1 MIGTYEREFKEMI
14 KDFTSY
20 YSGLPCY
27 SLCKNLKGI
36 HYGSER
42 MRKNVKTENGV
53 IIVSPRIP
61 AYLRRKSVAREIA
74 HMLGDF
80 SWFNYRYGDD
90 ETLRMEVVDGYVP
103 DIPNSVKENIVPGDY
118 GASLIEDMEEF
129 YARVLADYREY
140 IGVLHTDLR
149 GIKLGSTRMR
159 KKVKTENGV
168 ITISPKVPDKKKRK
182 LVALELS
189 KLIGDSGFYQEE
201 LEKEEL
207 VEMDYLDSLS
217 EDF

>member
-27 SLCKNLKGI
+27 SLCQNLKGI

-103 DIPNSVKENIVPGDY
+103 DIPNSVKGNILPGDY
-118 GASLIEDMEEF
+118 GMSLIEDMEAF
-129 YARVLADYREY
+129 YSRVLADYREY

-159 KKVKTENGV
+159 KEVKTEKGV
-168 ITISPKVPDKKKRK
+168 ITVSPNISDKKKRK
-182 LVALELS
+182 LVTFELS
-189 KLIGDSGFYQEE
+189 KLIGDFDFYHDEFENEE
-201 LEKEEL
+201 IIEL
-207 VEMDYLDSLS
+207 DYLD
-217 EDF
+217 

>member
-27 SLCKNLKGI
+27 SLCQNLKGI

-103 DIPNSVKENIVPGDY
+103 DIPNSVKENILPGDY
-118 GASLIEDMEEF
+118 GMSLIEDMEAF
-129 YARVLADYREY
+129 YSSVLADYREY
-140 IGVLHTDLR
+140 VGILHTDLR

-159 KKVKTENGV
+159 KEVKTEKGV
-168 ITISPKVPDKKKRK
+168 ITVSPNISDKKKRK
-182 LVALELS
+182 LVTFELS
-189 KLIGDSGFYQEE
+189 KLIGDFEFYHDEFENEE
-201 LEKEEL
+201 IIEL
-207 VEMDYLDSLS
+207 DYLD
-217 EDF
+217 

>member
-20 YSGLPCY
+20 YRGLPCY
-27 SLCKNLKGI
+27 SLCQNLKGI

-90 ETLRMEVVDGYVP
+90 ETLRMEVVDGYVQ
-103 DIPNSVKENIVPGDY
+103 DIPNSVKENILPGDY
-118 GASLIEDMEEF
+118 GMSLIEDMEAF
-129 YARVLADYREY
+129 YSSVLADYREY
-140 IGVLHTDLR
+140 VGILHTDLR

-159 KKVKTENGV
+159 KEVKTEKGV
-168 ITISPKVPDKKKRK
+168 ITVSPNISDKKKRK
-182 LVALELS
+182 LVAFELS
-189 KLIGDSGFYQEE
+189 KLIGDFEFYHDEF
-201 LEKEEL
+201 EKEEIIEL
-207 VEMDYLDSLS
+207 EDYLD
-217 EDF
+217 

>member
-1 MIGTYEREFKEMI
+1 MIGTYESEFKEMI

-27 SLCKNLKGI
+27 SLCQNLKGI

-103 DIPNSVKENIVPGDY
+103 DIPNSVKENILPGDY
-118 GASLIEDMEEF
+118 GMSLIEDMEAF
-129 YARVLADYREY
+129 YSRVLADYREY

-149 GIKLGSTRMR
+149 GIKLGSARMH
-159 KKVKTENGV
+159 KEVKNEKGV
-168 ITISPKVPDKKKRK
+168 ITVSPNISDKKKRK
-182 LVALELS
+182 LVTFELS
-189 KLIGDSGFYQEE
+189 KLIGDFEFYHDEFENEE
-201 LEKEEL
+201 IIEL
-207 VEMDYLDSLS
+207 DYLD
-217 EDF
+217 

>member
-27 SLCKNLKGI
+27 SLCQNLKGI

-90 ETLRMEVVDGYVP
+90 EILRMEVVDGYVP
-103 DIPNSVKENIVPGDY
+103 DIPNSVKENILPGDY
-118 GASLIEDMEEF
+118 GMSLIEDMEAF
-129 YARVLADYREY
+129 YSRVLADYREY

-159 KKVKTENGV
+159 KEVKTEKGV
-168 ITISPKVPDKKKRK
+168 ITVSPNISDKKKRK
-182 LVALELS
+182 LVTFELS
-189 KLIGDSGFYQEE
+189 KLIGDFEFYHDEFENEE
-201 LEKEEL
+201 IIEL
-207 VEMDYLDSLS
+207 DYLD
-217 EDF
+217 

>member
-61 AYLRRKSVAREIA
+61 EYLRRKSVAREIA

-90 ETLRMEVVDGYVP
+90 ESLRMEVVDGYVP
-103 DIPNSVKENIVPGDY
+103 DIPNSVKGNILPGDY
-118 GASLIEDMEEF
+118 GMSLIEDMEAF
-129 YARVLADYREY
+129 YSRVLADYREY

-159 KKVKTENGV
+159 KEVKTEKGV
-168 ITISPKVPDKKKRK
+168 ITVSPNISDKKKRK
-182 LVALELS
+182 LVTFELS
-189 KLIGDSGFYQEE
+189 KLIGDFDFYHDEFENEE
-201 LEKEEL
+201 IIEL
-207 VEMDYLDSLS
+207 DYLD
-217 EDF
+217 

>member
-27 SLCKNLKGI
+27 SLCQNLKGI

-103 DIPNSVKENIVPGDY
+103 DIPNSVKENILPGDY
-118 GASLIEDMEEF
+118 GMSLIEDMEAF
-129 YARVLADYREY
+129 YSRVLADYREY

-149 GIKLGSTRMR
+149 GIKLGSARMR
-159 KKVKTENGV
+159 KEVKTEKGV
-168 ITISPKVPDKKKRK
+168 ITVSPNISDKKKRK
-182 LVALELS
+182 LVTFELS
-189 KLIGDSGFYQEE
+189 KLIGDFEFYHDEFENEE
-201 LEKEEL
+201 IIEL
-207 VEMDYLDSLS
+207 DYLD
-217 EDF
+217 

>member
-27 SLCKNLKGI
+27 SLCQNLKGI

-103 DIPNSVKENIVPGDY
+103 DIPNSVKENILPGDY
-118 GASLIEDMEEF
+118 GMSLIEDMEAF
-129 YARVLADYREY
+129 YSRVLADYREY

-149 GIKLGSTRMR
+149 GIKLGSARMR
-159 KKVKTENGV
+159 KEVKNEKGV
-168 ITISPKVPDKKKRK
+168 ITVSPNISDKKKRK
-182 LVALELS
+182 LVTFELS
-189 KLIGDSGFYQEE
+189 KLIGDFEFYHDEFENEE
-201 LEKEEL
+201 IIEL
-207 VEMDYLDSLS
+207 DYLD
-217 EDF
+217 

>member
-103 DIPNSVKENIVPGDY
+103 DIPNSVKENILPGDY
-118 GASLIEDMEEF
+118 GMSLIEDMEAF
-129 YARVLADYREY
+129 YSRVLADYREY

-149 GIKLGSTRMR
+149 GIKLGSARMR

-182 LVALELS
+182 LVAIELS

>member
-20 YSGLPCY
+20 YSDLPCY

-61 AYLRRKSVAREIA
+61 EYLRRKSVAREIA

-90 ETLRMEVVDGYVP
+90 ESLRMEVVDGYVP
-103 DIPNSVKENIVPGDY
+103 DIPNSVKGNILPGDY
-118 GASLIEDMEEF
+118 GMSLIEDMEAF
-129 YARVLADYREY
+129 YSRVLADYREY

-159 KKVKTENGV
+159 KEVKTEKGV
-168 ITISPKVPDKKKRK
+168 ITVSPNISDKKKRK
-182 LVALELS
+182 LVTFELS
-189 KLIGDSGFYQEE
+189 KLIGDFDFYHDEFENEE
-201 LEKEEL
+201 IIEL
-207 VEMDYLDSLS
+207 DYLD
-217 EDF
+217 

>member
-90 ETLRMEVVDGYVP
+90 ESLRMEVVDGYVP
-103 DIPNSVKENIVPGDY
+103 DIPNSVKGNILPGDY
-118 GASLIEDMEEF
+118 GMSLIEDMEAF
-129 YARVLADYREY
+129 YSRVLADYREY

-159 KKVKTENGV
+159 KEVKTEKGV
-168 ITISPKVPDKKKRK
+168 ITVSPNISDKKKRK
-182 LVALELS
+182 LVTFELS
-189 KLIGDSGFYQEE
+189 KLIGDFDFYHDEFENEE
-201 LEKEEL
+201 IIEL
-207 VEMDYLDSLS
+207 DYLD
-217 EDF
+217 

>member
-103 DIPNSVKENIVPGDY
+103 DIPNSVNENILPGDY
-118 GASLIEDMEEF
+118 GMSLIEDMEAF
-129 YARVLADYREY
+129 YSSVLADYREY

-159 KKVKTENGV
+159 KEVKTEKGV
-168 ITISPKVPDKKKRK
+168 ITVSPNISDKKKRK
-182 LVALELS
+182 LVTFELS
-189 KLIGDSGFYQEE
+189 KLIGDFEFYHDEFENEE
-201 LEKEEL
+201 IIEL
-207 VEMDYLDSLS
+207 DYLD
-217 EDF
+217 

>member
-103 DIPNSVKENIVPGDY
+103 DIPNSVKENILPGDY
-118 GASLIEDMEEF
+118 GMSLIEDMEAF
-129 YARVLADYREY
+129 YSRVLADYREY

-159 KKVKTENGV
+159 KEVKTEKGV
-168 ITISPKVPDKKKRK
+168 ITVSPNISDKKKRK
-182 LVALELS
+182 LVTFELS
-189 KLIGDSGFYQEE
+189 KLIGDFEFYHDEFENEE
-201 LEKEEL
+201 IIEL
-207 VEMDYLDSLS
+207 DYLD
-217 EDF
+217 

>member
-27 SLCKNLKGI
+27 SLCQNLKGI

-90 ETLRMEVVDGYVP
+90 ETLRMEAVDGYVP
-103 DIPNSVKENIVPGDY
+103 DIPNSVKENILPGDY
-118 GASLIEDMEEF
+118 GMSLIEDMEAF
-129 YARVLADYREY
+129 YSRVLADYREY

-149 GIKLGSTRMR
+149 GIKLGSARMR
-159 KKVKTENGV
+159 KEVKTEKGV
-168 ITISPKVPDKKKRK
+168 ITVSPNISDKKKRK
-182 LVALELS
+182 LVTFELS
-189 KLIGDSGFYQEE
+189 KLIGDFEFYHDEFENEE
-201 LEKEEL
+201 IIEL
-207 VEMDYLDSLS
+207 DYLDY
-217 EDF
+217 

>member
-103 DIPNSVKENIVPGDY
+103 DIPNSVKENILPGDY
-118 GASLIEDMEEF
+118 GMSLIEDMEAF
-129 YARVLADYREY
+129 YSRVLADYREY

-149 GIKLGSTRMR
+149 GIKLGSARMH
-159 KKVKTENGV
+159 KEVKNEKGV
-168 ITISPKVPDKKKRK
+168 ITVSPNISDKKKRK
-182 LVALELS
+182 LVTFELS
-189 KLIGDSGFYQEE
+189 KLIGDFEFYHDEFENEE
-201 LEKEEL
+201 IIEL
-207 VEMDYLDSLS
+207 DYLD
-217 EDF
+217 

>member
-27 SLCKNLKGI
+27 SLCQNLKGI

-103 DIPNSVKENIVPGDY
+103 DIPNSVKENILPGDY
-118 GASLIEDMEEF
+118 GMSLIEDMEAF
-129 YARVLADYREY
+129 YSRVLADYREY

-149 GIKLGSTRMR
+149 GIKLGSARMR
-159 KKVKTENGV
+159 KEVKTEKGV
-168 ITISPKVPDKKKRK
+168 ITVSPNISDKKKRK
-182 LVALELS
+182 LVTFELS
-189 KLIGDSGFYQEE
+189 KLIGDFEFYHDEFENEE
-201 LEKEEL
+201 IIEL
-207 VEMDYLDSLS
+207 DYLDS
-217 EDF
+217 FF

>member
-103 DIPNSVKENIVPGDY
+103 DIPNSVKENILPGDY
-118 GASLIEDMEEF
+118 GMSLIEDMEAF
-129 YARVLADYREY
+129 YSCVLADYREY

-149 GIKLGSTRMR
+149 GIKLGSARMH
-159 KKVKTENGV
+159 KEVKNEKGV
-168 ITISPKVPDKKKRK
+168 ITVSPNISDKKKRK
-182 LVALELS
+182 LVTFELS
-189 KLIGDSGFYQEE
+189 KLIGDFEFYHDEFENEE
-201 LEKEEL
+201 IIEL
-207 VEMDYLDSLS
+207 DYLD
-217 EDF
+217 

>member
-27 SLCKNLKGI
+27 SLCQNLKGI

-61 AYLRRKSVAREIA
+61 AYLRRKSVAGEIA

-80 SWFNYRYGDD
+80 S
-90 ETLRMEVVDGYVP
+90 
-103 DIPNSVKENIVPGDY
+103 
-118 GASLIEDMEEF
+118 
-129 YARVLADYREY
+129 
-140 IGVLHTDLR
+140 
-149 GIKLGSTRMR
+149 
-159 KKVKTENGV
+159 
-168 ITISPKVPDKKKRK
+168 
-182 LVALELS
+182 
-189 KLIGDSGFYQEE
+189 
-201 LEKEEL
+201 
-207 VEMDYLDSLS
+207 
-217 EDF
+217 

>member
-27 SLCKNLKGI
+27 SLCQNLKGI

-103 DIPNSVKENIVPGDY
+103 DIPNSVKENILPGDY
-118 GASLIEDMEEF
+118 GMSLIEDMEAF
-129 YARVLADYREY
+129 YSRVLADYREY

-159 KKVKTENGV
+159 KEVKTEKGV
-168 ITISPKVPDKKKRK
+168 ITVSPNISDKKKRK
-182 LVALELS
+182 LVTFELS
-189 KLIGDSGFYQEE
+189 KLIGDFEFYHDEFENEE
-201 LEKEEL
+201 MIEL
-207 VEMDYLDSLS
+207 DYLD
-217 EDF
+217 

>member
-27 SLCKNLKGI
+27 SLCQNLKGI

-103 DIPNSVKENIVPGDY
+103 DIPNSVKENILPGDY
-118 GASLIEDMEEF
+118 GMSLIEDMEAF
-129 YARVLADYREY
+129 YSRVLADYREY

-149 GIKLGSTRMR
+149 GIKLGSARMR
-159 KKVKTENGV
+159 KEVKTEKGV
-168 ITISPKVPDKKKRK
+168 ITVSPNISDKKKRK
-182 LVALELS
+182 LVTFELS
-189 KLIGDSGFYQEE
+189 KLIGDFDFYHDEFENEE
-201 LEKEEL
+201 IIEL
-207 VEMDYLDSLS
+207 DYLD
-217 EDF
+217 